1 MECIIYVIL
10 GIKQGIRNFK
20 YYAIKSLNVIC
31 VIHYIFFVYKMNQ
44 KVQQVNIVTGYMAK
58 LSFSHHTLIPL
69 VVCILLSAEKIK

>member
-1 MECIIYVIL
+1 
-10 GIKQGIRNFK
+10 
-20 YYAIKSLNVIC
+20 
-31 VIHYIFFVYKMNQ
+31 MNQ